1 MGPVAG
7 TGPRDILLDPS
18 CKQVRG
24 TGPCDQ
30 LKMNQSLISIFKS
43 SHNSAR
49 SCFKMA
55 TLEQSEQS
63 GEQIEQT
70 VGINI
75 EDWSVISTRMVIDF
89 YKSNPMLWDKTHKD
103 NGNQHKTTKVLGPL
117 VAKFMKASPPRNIK
131 EIKKRWHGIRS
142 TFLRHMKKEDPSTTK
157 WVYWNDLSFLR
168 EKMASQESE
177 LDEMSWSDADIGM

>member
-1 MGPVAG
+1 
-7 TGPRDILLDPS
+7 
-18 CKQVRG
+18 
-24 TGPCDQ
+24 
-30 LKMNQSLISIFKS
+30 
-43 SHNSAR
+43 
-49 SCFKMA
+49 MA
-55 TLEQSEQS
+55 TLEQSSEQS
-63 GEQIEQT
+63 SEQIEQT

-75 EDWSVISTRMVIDF
+75 EDWSVTSTRMVIDF

-103 NGNQHKTTKVLGPL
+103 NGKKHKTTKVLGPL